1 MPPPMI
7 PAPRTAARSTGFA
20 PFDAFFPI
28 FLTSWSPRKTE
39 TRPWAVGVFAILAKV
54 AASIFSA
61 SSRPSPAP
69 FCIASIA
76 ATGDG

>member
-7 PAPRTAARSTGFA
+7 PAPRTAARCTGFA
-20 PFDAFFPI
+20 PAEAFFAS
-28 FLTSWSPRKTE
+28 FFTSWSPRKTE
-39 TRPWAVGVFAILAKV
+39 TRPCAVGVFAIFAKA

-61 SSRPSPAP
+61 SSRPRPAP